1 MPQAK
6 GSIRMIK
13 NARHGLYA
21 RFFDDLE
28 ESAISHMGDEID
40 AELKAL
46 RVSASRLFE
55 RASSESRDWESEMR
69 LLEAFGKQC
78 VAVATLVRTKKI
90 VDTISGES
98 GAAIRKALEIADDD
112 WEFTKGS

>member
-1 MPQAK
+1 MPQEK
-6 GSIRMIK
+6 GSRGKIR
-13 NARHGLYA
+13 NAKHGLYA

-28 ESAISHMGDEID
+28 VSEISQMGDEID

-90 VDTISGES
+90 VDTISGEA
-98 GAAIRKALEIADDD
+98 GEAIRKALEIADDD
-112 WEFTKGS
+112 WEFTKGN